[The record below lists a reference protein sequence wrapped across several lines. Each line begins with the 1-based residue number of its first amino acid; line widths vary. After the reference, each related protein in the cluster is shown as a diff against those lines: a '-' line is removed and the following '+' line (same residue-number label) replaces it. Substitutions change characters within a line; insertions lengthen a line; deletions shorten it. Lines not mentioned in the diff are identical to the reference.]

1 MLEAS
6 YNMYHNLHP
15 STYSSMIR
23 VSWFS
28 RDNQRLNNGWG
39 DLSRPVELSHSN
51 PHSLYQNLKNRQLIA
66 HLICCCFRS
75 MICKKVRLNSL
86 RLMVQSVL
94 LEIAGIMA
102 SFMSLLIWAVLWIM
116 ASVYF
121 HLLAWLSGALKA
133 LFWGRCLVWSSY
145 WVSWLFWEFRVTNRF
160 LESLVW
166 AQVLSSWQREVW
178 SRLSPSWQTVISVNK
193 HYSSLSLFICKY

>member
-6 YNMYHNLHP
+6 YSTYHNLHP

-51 PHSLYQNLKNRQLIA
+51 PHSLYQNLKNRQLIT
-66 HLICCCFRS
+66 HLICCCCFRS
-75 MICKKVRLNSL
+75 MICKRVHLNSL
-86 RLMVQSVL
+86 RLMAQSVL
-94 LEIAGIMA
+94 LTNAGIMA
-102 SFMSLLIWAVLWIM
+102 SFMLLLIRAVLWIM
-116 ASVYF
+116 ASDFF
-121 HLLAWLSGALKA
+121 HPLVWLLGAIKA
-133 LFWGRCLVWSSY
+133 LFWEQCLVWSSY

-160 LESLVW
+160 LEPLVW
-166 AQVLSSWQREVW
+166 AQRLSPWQREVW
-178 SRLSPSWQTVISVNK
+178 SRLSLSWQTVISINK
-193 HYSSLSLFICKY
+193 HYSSLLIYL